1 MWELKD
7 FPAALNEL
15 EKIAQ
20 EKRISSY
27 FGFEELSSDSDESDV
42 QSFIPPESTENTLK
56 SYDLLQN
63 SLGIFNHSH
72 SSLDQDVKIS

>member
-27 FGFEELSSDSDESDV
+27 FGFEELLSDSDESDV

-56 SYDLLQN
+56 SYDLL
-63 SLGIFNHSH
+63 
-72 SSLDQDVKIS
+72 